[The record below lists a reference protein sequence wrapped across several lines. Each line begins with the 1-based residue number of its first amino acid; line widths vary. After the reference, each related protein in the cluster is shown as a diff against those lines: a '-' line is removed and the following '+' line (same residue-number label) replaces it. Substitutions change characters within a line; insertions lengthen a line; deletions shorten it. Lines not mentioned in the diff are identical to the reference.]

1 MKGKVFISSLVFAS
15 LWIFSSYTFYP
26 GGRDRGEVL
35 MDLMIRGLEE
45 YHYQPVAINDD
56 FSGKVFNEYLDR
68 LDYNKRFLL
77 QGDVNEFYAFQDKV
91 DDEIKEHSFQ
101 LFDLSVQKIDQ
112 RVKEAEKIVEEI
124 LENPFDFTIEE
135 SIETDPEKL
144 SYASTEAELR
154 ERWRK
159 ELKYQTLSRV
169 ATSLKRQETK
179 QEEDEEDFEPKS
191 VEELEKEARE
201 KVMKNYERYFKRLKG
216 LNETDRLAVYF
227 NSIANIYDP
236 HTSYFPPKDK
246 EDFDIDMSGRFEGIG
261 AQLREEDGYIKV
273 VRIIPGSASFRQGDL
288 QPNDVILKV
297 AQSKEDAVD
306 VVGMDMDEAVSMI
319 RGPKGTTV
327 KLTVRHPDGA
337 EKVIPIKRDIVEL
350 EETYAKSSIITD
362 EATGKRMGFI
372 HLPKFYADFGGTGGP
387 SSAEDIARELV
398 KLKEAEVDGITL
410 DLRNNGGGSLGE
422 VIEMTGLFIKRGPVV
437 QVRSRNAPSSI
448 LSDKNSAVV
457 YDGPLVVMVNAFSAS
472 ASEILAAAIQDYGR
486 GVIVGSPSTFGK
498 GTVQR
503 FLNLDRFV
511 SGGADLKPLGDVK
524 LTMQKFYRINGGATQ
539 LKGVVPDIVLPDQYS
554 LLKTGEKD
562 YEYSME
568 WDEIPAADYEKFNKS
583 VDGKVSSLSRKSA
596 KRVSENGT
604 FQLIEENAARYKRNS
619 DRSSYPLQMEAYRQM
634 RKDLDDESKKYKD
647 ISKKI
652 DDMTVSYVDSDA
664 SFIRSDSTRQKRY
677 DNWFKNLGK
686 DPYIYESLQVLQ
698 DMQ

>member
-1 MKGKVFISSLVFAS
+1 
-15 LWIFSSYTFYP
+15 
-26 GGRDRGEVL
+26 
-35 MDLMIRGLEE
+35 
-45 YHYQPVAINDD
+45 
-56 FSGKVFNEYLDR
+56 
-68 LDYNKRFLL
+68 
-77 QGDVNEFYAFQDKV
+77 
-91 DDEIKEHSFQ
+91 
-101 LFDLSVQKIDQ
+101 
-112 RVKEAEKIVEEI
+112 
-124 LENPFDFTIEE
+124 
-135 SIETDPEKL
+135 
-144 SYASTEAELR
+144 
-154 ERWRK
+154 
-159 ELKYQTLSRV
+159 
-169 ATSLKRQETK
+169 
-179 QEEDEEDFEPKS
+179 
-191 VEELEKEARE
+191 
-201 KVMKNYERYFKRLKG
+201 
-216 LNETDRLAVYF
+216 
-227 NSIANIYDP
+227 
-236 HTSYFPPKDK
+236 
-246 EDFDIDMSGRFEGIG
+246 
-261 AQLREEDGYIKV
+261 
-273 VRIIPGSASFRQGDL
+273 
-288 QPNDVILKV
+288 
-297 AQSKEDAVD
+297 
-306 VVGMDMDEAVSMI
+306 
-319 RGPKGTTV
+319 
-327 KLTVRHPDGA
+327 
-337 EKVIPIKRDIVEL
+337 
-350 EETYAKSSIITD
+350 
-362 EATGKRMGFI
+362 
-372 HLPKFYADFGGTGGP
+372 
-387 SSAEDIARELV
+387 
-398 KLKEAEVDGITL
+398 
-410 DLRNNGGGSLGE
+410 
-422 VIEMTGLFIKRGPVV
+422 
-437 QVRSRNAPSSI
+437 
-448 LSDKNSAVV
+448 
-457 YDGPLVVMVNAFSAS
+457 
-472 ASEILAAAIQDYGR
+472 
-486 GVIVGSPSTFGK
+486 

>member
-77 QGDVNEFYAFQDKV
+77 QGDVNEFYAFRDKV

-539 LKGVVPDIVLPDQYS
+539 LKG
-554 LLKTGEKD
+554 
-562 YEYSME
+562 
-568 WDEIPAADYEKFNKS
+568 
-583 VDGKVSSLSRKSA
+583 
-596 KRVSENGT
+596 
-604 FQLIEENAARYKRNS
+604 
-619 DRSSYPLQMEAYRQM
+619 
-634 RKDLDDESKKYKD
+634 
-647 ISKKI
+647 
-652 DDMTVSYVDSDA
+652 
-664 SFIRSDSTRQKRY
+664 
-677 DNWFKNLGK
+677 
-686 DPYIYESLQVLQ
+686 
-698 DMQ
+698 

>member
-1 MKGKVFISSLVFAS
+1 
-15 LWIFSSYTFYP
+15 
-26 GGRDRGEVL
+26 
-35 MDLMIRGLEE
+35 
-45 YHYQPVAINDD
+45 
-56 FSGKVFNEYLDR
+56 
-68 LDYNKRFLL
+68 
-77 QGDVNEFYAFQDKV
+77 
-91 DDEIKEHSFQ
+91 
-101 LFDLSVQKIDQ
+101 
-112 RVKEAEKIVEEI
+112 
-124 LENPFDFTIEE
+124 
-135 SIETDPEKL
+135 
-144 SYASTEAELR
+144 
-154 ERWRK
+154 
-159 ELKYQTLSRV
+159 
-169 ATSLKRQETK
+169 
-179 QEEDEEDFEPKS
+179 
-191 VEELEKEARE
+191 
-201 KVMKNYERYFKRLKG
+201 
-216 LNETDRLAVYF
+216 
-227 NSIANIYDP
+227 
-236 HTSYFPPKDK
+236 
-246 EDFDIDMSGRFEGIG
+246 
-261 AQLREEDGYIKV
+261 
-273 VRIIPGSASFRQGDL
+273 GSASFRQGDL

-297 AQSKEDAVD
+297 AQSKEDAID

-362 EATGKRMGFI
+362 ETTGKRMGFI

-596 KRVSENGT
+596 KRVSENET
-604 FQLIEENAARYKRNS
+604 FQLIEENAAR
-619 DRSSYPLQMEAYRQM
+619 
-634 RKDLDDESKKYKD
+634 
-647 ISKKI
+647 
-652 DDMTVSYVDSDA
+652 
-664 SFIRSDSTRQKRY
+664 SFRI
-677 DNWFKNLGK
+677 
-686 DPYIYESLQVLQ
+686 
-698 DMQ
+698 

>member
-77 QGDVNEFYAFQDKV
+77 QGDIDAFNAFQDKV

-112 RVKEAEKIVEEI
+112 RVKEAEEIVEDI
-124 LENPFDFTIEE
+124 LAKPFDFTIEE

-144 SYASTEAELR
+144 SYANTEAELR

-159 ELKYQTLSRV
+159 ELKYRTLSRV

-191 VEELEKEARE
+191 MKELEKEARE

-337 EKVIPIKRDIVEL
+337 EKIIPIKRDIVEL
-350 EETYAKSSIITD
+350 EETYAKSSIIKD

-448 LSDKNSAVV
+448 LSDKNAAIV

-568 WDEIPAADYEKFNKS
+568 WDEIPAANYEKFNKS
-583 VDGKVSSLSRKSA
+583 VDGKVSNLSRKSS
-596 KRVSENGT
+596 KRISENET

-619 DRSSYPLQMEAYRQM
+619 DRTSYPLQMDAYRQM

-664 SFIRSDSTRQKRY
+664 SFIRSDSTRQK
-677 DNWFKNLGK
+677 
-686 DPYIYESLQVLQ
+686 
-698 DMQ
+698 